1 MTHPLTRRRVL
12 ATLASTAALPAALP
26 TAWAN
31 AADWPTRPVR
41 LVVPAPPGG
50 GADLI
55 GRLLADQ
62 LGKAFK
68 QTFVVDN
75 KPGANGMLA
84 SDQVVRAQPDGQT
97 LLFSFA
103 GATVISPAL
112 YKRAPHPTQQL
123 TPLAQV
129 AALGNVLMVRPDLK
143 VNTLDELLALA
154 KAKPL
159 SYATW
164 GIGSGPHL
172 TTEHLLQRN
181 KVQMTHVPY
190 QGVSP
195 IATDMLSGVISVGWL
210 DASTAIGYAQDGKL
224 KALTVSGPDRMPQF
238 PKTLTMREQGH
249 AFDTTSW
256 YGLFA
261 PAKLP
266 PALVERLNQAVVSL
280 VQTPAFRERL
290 ASLNMP
296 NSPTPTAAAFTQ
308 TVAQDLKV
316 WGDIARKLG
325 FTPT

>member
-1 MTHPLTRRRVL
+1 MTHPLSRRRVL
-12 ATLASTAALPAALP
+12 AAMAGTAAFPAAFSA
-26 TAWAN
+26 AWAN
-31 AADWPTRPVR
+31 TDWPARPVR

-50 GADLI
+50 GADTI

-123 TPLAQV
+123 TPIAQV
-129 AALGNVLMVRPDLK
+129 GALGNVLMVRPDLK

-181 KVQMTHVPY
+181 QVQMSHVPY

-195 IATDMLSGVISVGWL
+195 IATDLMNGVLQVGWM
-210 DASTAIGYAQDGKL
+210 DASTAIGHVQSGKL
-224 KALTVSGPDRMPQF
+224 RALTVSGPDRMPQF
-238 PKTLTMREQGH
+238 PQTTTMREQGH

-256 YGLFA
+256 YGVFA
-261 PAKLP
+261 PAKTS
-266 PALVERLNQAVVSL
+266 PAIIQRVNAAVVAS
-280 VQTPAFRERL
+280 VKSPEFRARL
-290 ASLNMP
+290 TSLNMP
-296 NSPTPTAAAFTQ
+296 ASPTPDAAGFTRN
-308 TVAQDLKV
+308 VEQDLKV